1 MKKTILSLAM
11 LILAGGAMAQT
22 DKAAAKA
29 AAKALKEAKKEAK
42 TQMDEALKVKDAIYL
57 KVQDKEKPATAEEVF
72 TECKKG
78 LDLINKALA
87 SGHIEEKK
95 LGEGYKL
102 CADLATLPHNL
113 YLEAA
118 SQKQPLDT
126 ANYYNNL
133 KVLTDALHNELKYTE
148 KKTGET
154 GNVKYLEG
162 KQASLA
168 KSAVYYI
175 YAAQF
180 EGDCKR
186 FDSALEAY
194 DIALNYG
201 KRYPIVAEQFELSV
215 EPNQIAYYAFQT
227 AYQAKKYKEMDKY
240 YDLAVTFKEGAQ
252 GTNQVR
258 ILSYLEQGDT
268 LTWAAKVR
276 EICLKDPAANED
288 YIQILSAYY
297 QKKNPED
304 MGKFADEILAN
315 NPDIYIANYARAFV
329 YFQASKY
336 DDAMKYYKK
345 CTEIKPE
352 QYDSW
357 YQCGL
362 CKYRQA
368 LDLNSTISNIKN
380 RAEAQKALEKTKGL
394 FGEAIPFFEKAREVT
409 PNEPQKWAYEL
420 KQCYTVVGKAAQ
432 AAEMD
437 KLL

>member
-1 MKKTILSLAM
+1 MKKTILSLAL
-11 LILAGGAMAQT
+11 LILAGGATAQT

-42 TQMDEALKVKDAIYL
+42 TQMDEALKIKDAIYL

-95 LGEGYKL
+95 LGEGYKI
-102 CADLATLPHNL
+102 CSELANLPHNL
-113 YLEAA
+113 YIEAA
-118 SQKQPLDT
+118 SKKQPLDT
-126 ANYYNNL
+126 ANYYLNL
-133 KVLTDALHNELKYTE
+133 KLLTDAMHNELKYTE

-162 KQASLA
+162 KQANLA

-180 EGDCKR
+180 EDDCKR
-186 FDSALEAY
+186 YDSALEAY

-201 KRYPIVAEQFELSV
+201 KRYPIGAEQVELSI
-215 EPNQIAYYAFQT
+215 EPNQIAYHAFHT
-227 AYQAKKYKEMDKY
+227 AYEAKKYKEMDKY
-240 YDLAVTFKEGAQ
+240 YDLAITFKDGAQ

-258 ILSYLEQGDT
+258 IQSYLEQGDT

-288 YIQILSAYY
+288 YIQNLSAYY

-304 MGKFADEILAN
+304 MGKFADEILAI
-315 NPDIYIANYARAFV
+315 NPDVYIANYARAFV

-336 DDAMKYYKK
+336 DDALIYYKK
-345 CTEIKPE
+345 CTEIKPGD
-352 QYDSW
+352 YNSW

-368 LDLNSTISNIKN
+368 YDLNSTISNIKN
-380 RAEAQKALEKTKGL
+380 QVEAKKTKEKTIAL
-394 FGEAIPFFEKAREVT
+394 FGEAIPYFEKAREVS
-409 PNEPQKWAYEL
+409 PNEPQNCAYEL
-420 KQCYTVVGKAAQ
+420 RTCYSAVGKAAE

>member
-1 MKKTILSLAM
+1 MKKTILSLA
-11 LILAGGAMAQT
+11 LALVAGGATAQT

-42 TQMDEALKVKDAIYL
+42 LQMEEALKVKDAIYL
-57 KVQDKEKPATAEEVF
+57 KVQDKEAPATAEQVF
-72 TECKKG
+72 AECKKG
-78 LDLINKALA
+78 QELITKALA
-87 SGHIEEKK
+87 SGHIDEKK
-95 LGEGYKL
+95 LGEGYKVS
-102 CADLATLPHNL
+102 ADLATLPHNL
-113 YLEAA
+113 YLESA

-126 ANYYNNL
+126 AAYYDNL
-133 KVLTDALHNELKYTE
+133 KVLTDAISNELKYTA
-148 KKTGET
+148 KTTGET
-154 GNVKYLEG
+154 GNAKYLEG
-162 KQASLA
+162 KQVSLA

-180 EGDCKR
+180 EGDCGR
-186 FDSALEAY
+186 YDRALEAY

-201 KRYPIVAEQFELSV
+201 KRYPVVAEQVEIGV

-297 QKKNPED
+297 QKKSAEE
-304 MGKFADEILAN
+304 MGKFADEIIAKD
-315 NPDIYIANYARAFV
+315 PEVYIANYARAFV
-329 YFQASKY
+329 YFSAAKY
-336 DDAMKYYKK
+336 DDALKFYKK

-352 QYDSW
+352 QYDAW

-380 RAEAQKALEKTKGL
+380 RTEAQKTLEKTKGL

-420 KQCYTVVGKAAQ
+420 KQCYTVVGKAAE

>member
-1 MKKTILSLAM
+1 MKKTILSLA
-11 LILAGGAMAQT
+11 LVIFAGGAMAQT

-42 TQMDEALKVKDAIYL
+42 TQMEEALKIKDAIYL
-57 KVQDKEKPATAEEVF
+57 RAQDKENPAKAEEIF

-78 LDLINKALA
+78 LDLISKALA

-95 LGEGYKL
+95 LGEGHKI
-102 CADLATLPHNL
+102 CSDLATLPHNL

-118 SQKQPLDT
+118 SQKQTFDT
-126 ANYYNNL
+126 AHYYQNL
-133 KVLTDALHNELKYTE
+133 KALTDAMSNEIKYT
-148 KKTGET
+148 KRTTGDT
-154 GNVKYLEG
+154 GNAKYLDG
-162 KQASLA
+162 KQQSLA
-168 KSAVYYI
+168 KSAVYYV

-186 FDSALEAY
+186 YDTALEAY

-201 KRYPIVAEQFELSV
+201 KRYPIVAEQVQLSV

-252 GTNQVR
+252 GTNQIR

-276 EICLKDPAANED
+276 EICLNAPESNED

-297 QKKNPED
+297 QKKSSEE
-304 MGKFADEILAN
+304 MGKFADEILAK
-315 NPDIYIANYARAFV
+315 NPEIYIANYARAFV
-329 YFQASKY
+329 YFSTAKY
-336 DDAMKYYKK
+336 DEALKYYKK
-345 CTEIKPE
+345 CSEIKPE
-352 QYDSW
+352 QYDAW

-380 RAEAQKALEKTKGL
+380 QTEAKKTLEKTKGL
-394 FGEAIPFFEKAREVT
+394 FGEAIPYFEKAREVT

-420 KQCYTVVGKAAQ
+420 KQCYTVVGKAAE

>member
-42 TQMDEALKVKDAIYL
+42 TQMDEALKIKDAIYL

-95 LGEGYKL
+95 LGEGYKI
-102 CADLATLPHNL
+102 CSELANLPHNL
-113 YLEAA
+113 YIEAA
-118 SQKQPLDT
+118 SKKQPLDT
-126 ANYYNNL
+126 ANYYLNL
-133 KVLTDALHNELKYTE
+133 KLLTDAMHNELKYTE

-154 GNVKYLEG
+154 GNEKYLQG
-162 KQASLA
+162 KQDNLA
-168 KSAVYYI
+168 KSVVYYI

-180 EGDCKR
+180 ESDCKR
-186 FDSALEAY
+186 YVTALEAY

-201 KRYPIVAEQFELSV
+201 NRYPVVANQINLGV
-215 EPNQIAYYAFQT
+215 ESSQIAYYAFH
-227 AYQAKKYKEMDKY
+227 AAHDAKMYKEMDKY
-240 YDLAVTFKEGAQ
+240 YDLAITFEQGAKH
-252 GTNQVR
+252 TEQVR
-258 ILSYLEQGDT
+258 LMSYQEQGDT
-268 LTWAAKVR
+268 LTWATKVR

-329 YFQASKY
+329 YFQAAKY
-336 DDAMKYYKK
+336 DDALKYYKK
-345 CTEIKPE
+345 CTEIKPDD
-352 QYDSW
+352 YNSW

-368 LDLNSTISNIKN
+368 YDLNSTISNIKN
-380 RAEAQKALEKTKGL
+380 QVEAKKTKEKTIAL
-394 FGEAIPFFEKAREVT
+394 FGEAIPYFEKAREVS
-409 PNEPQKWAYEL
+409 PNEPQNCAYEL
-420 KQCYTVVGKAAQ
+420 RTCYSAVGKAAE

>member
-1 MKKTILSLAM
+1 MKKTVLSLA
-11 LILAGGAMAQT
+11 LIILASGAMAQT
-22 DKAAAKA
+22 DKEAAKA

-42 TQMDEALKVKDAIYL
+42 AQMDQAQKVKDAIYL
-57 KVQDKEKPATAEEVF
+57 KVQDKEKPATAEEIF
-72 TECKKG
+72 TECNKG
-78 LDLINKALA
+78 LDLITKALA
-87 SGHIEEKK
+87 SGHIDEKK

-102 CADLATLPHNL
+102 CSDLATLPHNL

-126 ANYYNNL
+126 AKYYKNL
-133 KVLTDALHNELKYTE
+133 KTLTDAMSNELKYTE

-168 KSAVYYI
+168 KSAIYYI

-180 EGDCKR
+180 ESDCKR
-186 FDSALEAY
+186 YDSALEAY

-201 KRYPIVAEQFELSV
+201 KRYPVVAEQVEMSV

-252 GTNQVR
+252 GTNQIR
-258 ILSYLEQGDT
+258 MLSYLEQGDT
-268 LTWAAKVR
+268 LTWANKVR
-276 EICLKDPAANED
+276 EICLNAPESNED

-297 QKKNPED
+297 QKKSSAE
-304 MGKFADEILAN
+304 MGKFADEILAK
-315 NPDIYIANYARAFV
+315 NPEIYIANYARAFV
-329 YFQASKY
+329 YFADAKY
-336 DDAMKYYKK
+336 DEALKYYIK
-345 CTEIKPE
+345 CSELKPE
-352 QYDSW
+352 QYDAW

-362 CKYRQA
+362 CKFRQA

-380 RAEAQKALEKTKGL
+380 QTEAKKTLEKTKGL
-394 FGEAIPFFEKAREVT
+394 FGEAIPYFEKAREVT
-409 PNEPQKWAYEL
+409 PDEPQKWAYEL
-420 KQCYTVVGKAAQ
+420 KQCYTVVGKAAE